1 MTVPA
6 AVVSIGKNFGS
17 EFAATSTA
25 LYPAMLL
32 CDERESIGCARV
44 TRGIMSMLNAVAR
57 FAASARTTSAFV
69 SGWIVAT
76 SAEPSRRSPI
86 SSVDGF
92 CTFTTRSAPNAALRS
107 ATVAPAVRYAA
118 SSWPLPRPAPDS
130 TTTSVPA
137 LVSLPTASGTSATRR
152 SPGTVSRGT
161 PTFI

>member
-32 CDERESIGCARV
+32 CDDSESIGCARV
-44 TRGIMSMLNAVAR
+44 TRGIASMLKAVVR
-57 FAASARTTSAFV
+57 LAASARTVSAFV
-69 SGWIVAT
+69 SGWMVAT
-76 SAEPSRRSPI
+76 NAAPSRRSPI
-86 SSVDGF
+86 SSADGF
-92 CTFTTRSAPNAALRS
+92 CTLTTRSVPKVASRDPI
-107 ATVAPAVRYAA
+107 TAPAVRYA
-118 SSWPLPRPAPDS
+118 SSSCPLPVPAPDS

-137 LVSLPTASGTSATRR
+137 FVSFATASGTSATRR